1 MVDPMRLK
9 VLKALCDKLAE
20 ISAPEF
26 NFTLSGNV
34 FRGRAT
40 FGADDPLPLVSVL
53 EDPQTTAP
61 QAPPKFTSEPVRM
74 ATMNLLVQG
83 WAERPIQA
91 QDNGTDAAYY
101 LLSDVQRKLA
111 EIVSER
117 GPKGGFLSD
126 TAETLLIGEPVVRPP
141 DETSDAAWF
150 WLRVT
155 VSYFENLA
163 DPAWMPYSGD

>member
-1 MVDPMRLK
+1 MVEPLRLK
-9 VLKALCDKLAE
+9 IVKALCAKLEE
-20 ISAPEF
+20 IEAPGY

-40 FGADDPLPLVSVL
+40 FGADDPLPMVSIL
-53 EDPQTTAP
+53 EDPQALAP
-61 QAPPKFTSEPVRM
+61 QAPPKFTSEPVRT

-83 WAERPIQA
+83 WAEKPIQSP
-91 QDNGTDAAYY
+91 DNGTDNAYY

-111 EIVSER
+111 EIVQDR
-117 GPKGGFLSD
+117 GPNGGFLSD
-126 TAETLLIGEPVVRPP
+126 MVENLLIGEPVVRPP

-155 VSYFENLA
+155 VNYVENLA
-163 DPAWMPYSGD
+163 DPTWMPYSDH

>member
-83 WAERPIQA
+83 WA
-91 QDNGTDAAYY
+91 
-101 LLSDVQRKLA
+101 
-111 EIVSER
+111 
-117 GPKGGFLSD
+117 
-126 TAETLLIGEPVVRPP
+126 
-141 DETSDAAWF
+141 
-150 WLRVT
+150 
-155 VSYFENLA
+155 
-163 DPAWMPYSGD
+163 